1 MKKAISVVILFVS
14 LTLQAQS
21 ASAGT
26 KKCFLGESPPIFAES
41 AKYYRT
47 ELFFGRSIPGGGM
60 VSDEQ
65 WSQFLVEIVTPRF
78 PDGFTILSGSGQY
91 RDKSGK
97 IISEPS
103 KVLVFLYS
111 RKALKESR
119 VKIEEI
125 RSAYVKKFN
134 QESVLRVDFKSSVE
148 VSF

>member
-14 LTLQAQS
+14 LTLQAQFVR
-21 ASAGT
+21 AET
-26 KKCFLGESPPIFAES
+26 EKCFLGESRPIFAEGE
-41 AKYYRT
+41 KYYRT
-47 ELFFGRSIPGGGM
+47 ELFFGRSIPGGGL
-60 VSDEQ
+60 VSVEQ

-119 VKIEEI
+119 AKIEEI
-125 RSAYVKKFN
+125 RSAYVKKFD

>member
-14 LTLQAQS
+14 LTLQAQFVR
-21 ASAGT
+21 AET
-26 KKCFLGESPPIFAES
+26 EQCFLGESRPIFAEGE
-41 AKYYRT
+41 KYYRT
-47 ELFFGRSIPGGGM
+47 ELFFGRSIPGGGL

-119 VKIEEI
+119 AKIEEI
-125 RSAYVKKFN
+125 RSAYVKKFD

>member
-21 ASAGT
+21 ASAET

-41 AKYYRT
+41 AKYHRT

-111 RKALKESR
+111 RKALKKSR